1 MRQTHEDVF
10 YKVREVFYEN
20 LLKISHLTH
29 KRDLSG
35 GFLHK
40 GFNVGAG
47 GYVLIQILL
56 LFCVEVVVWFPVL
69 F

>member
-10 YKVREVFYEN
+10 YKGREVFYEN
-20 LLKISHLTH
+20 LLRISHLTH

-40 GFNVGAG
+40 GFNVGAR
-47 GYVLIQILL
+47 VMS
-56 LFCVEVVVWFPVL
+56 
-69 F
+69 